1 MGTQSRRWP
10 GSAVS
15 NALFDNDDL
24 LDRELETIRRLIAL
38 AGRPEQTGVT
48 VVPAIKV
55 SRQEGNTWNRRPLD
69 AARLAAATEVQR
81 DLRLLARPARVPPT
95 ELERFTR
102 EGYKSVDQ
110 TQVQNS
116 IHSFSSYCIGGSRW

>member
-1 MGTQSRRWP
+1 MAAAVRRSIL
-10 GSAVS
+10 G
-15 NALFDNDDL
+15 
-24 LDRELETIRRLIAL
+24 
-38 AGRPEQTGVT
+38 
-48 VVPAIKV
+48 
-55 SRQEGNTWNRRPLD
+55 D